1 MSELIFEKVGD
12 INNIYPYLCVYL
24 KGHANPFMDITINN
38 KNLVEFFIYKN
49 EVSITLEMEQWN
61 EIMKRA
67 EKFLPEA
74 LENVSSAA

>member
-49 EVSITLEMEQWN
+49 EVSITLEMGQWN
-61 EIMKRA
+61 EILKRA

-74 LENVSSAA
+74 LENVSA